1 MKYTLLIVAV
11 LAVLMSCGKNN
22 YQTKPQIKVKSVNTS
37 VLPQNGDALLV
48 TTFTFTDKEG
58 DIKNGT
64 FTYLPVLLNKRPL
77 SNTTIGYQPIDLP
90 VDFDVPNNSKADFEL
105 RLQRANIYLDIVQG
119 APTNDKNDTILI
131 KAIFKDAAGHISD
144 TATTDKIVLLGQ

>member
-1 MKYTLLIVAV
+1 MKYTLLIVAALV
-11 LAVLMSCGKNN
+11 VLMSCGKNN
-22 YQTKPQIKVKSVNTS
+22 YQTKPQIKVKSVNTTT
-37 VLPQNGDALLV
+37 LPQNGDALLV
-48 TTFTFTDKEG
+48 TTYSFTDKEG

-90 VDFDVPNNSKADFEL
+90 IDFDIPDNSKADFEL

-131 KAIFKDAAGHISD
+131 KAVFKDAAGNVSD